1 MKKLMMTAVLLAS
14 MTAASAQDKGNTNGG
29 AKPVSLMAEPADEK
43 KPGPDIDAM
52 LGLKGEGEMHDK
64 LVSINQTF
72 TKEMAALEE
81 GRAKLSDKD
90 YEDRVIELMKQRD
103 AEFEQLLSPEQ
114 FMKLTNI
121 REELGDRNASP
132 GMKK

>member
-14 MTAASAQDKGNTNGG
+14 MTAASAQDKGSANGE
-29 AKPVSLMAEPADEK
+29 AKPTSLIAQPEAEK

-52 LGLKGEGEMHDK
+52 LGIKGEGEVHEK
-64 LVSINQTF
+64 LISINRTF
-72 TKEMAALEE
+72 NKEMAALEE
-81 GRAKLSDKD
+81 GKGKLSDQD
-90 YEDRVIELMKQRD
+90 YEDRVIVLMKERD

-114 FMKLTNI
+114 FMKLTNL

-132 GMKK
+132 GMVK